1 MEDELKELIERTLE
15 IPCCLDTGAMV
26 FPGATVE
33 VYLRNPEAYG
43 DGQPEEIVC
52 YVSISLY
59 YNKREERDSTAN
71 KLVPALVAAGY
82 LYPTDERYYDTEARK
97 YRAVFN
103 TSKIGGKQNGEN

>member
-1 MEDELKELIERTLE
+1 MEEELREVIRTTLD
-15 IPCCLDTGAMV
+15 IPCELDAGAML

-43 DGQPEEIVC
+43 DGQPEEIVN
-52 YVSISLY
+52 YATISLY
-59 YNKREERDSTAN
+59 YPKRTERDAAAD
-71 KLVPALVAAGY
+71 KLVPKLVAAGY

-97 YRAVFN
+97 YRAVIN

>member
-1 MEDELKELIERTLE
+1 MEEELRELIRTTLD
-15 IPCCLDTGAMV
+15 IPCELDAGAML

-43 DGQPEEIVC
+43 DGQPEEIVN
-52 YVSISLY
+52 YATISLY
-59 YNKREERDSTAN
+59 YPKRTERDAAAD
-71 KLVPALVAAGY
+71 KLVPKLVAAGY

-97 YRAVFN
+97 YRAELN

>member
-1 MEDELKELIERTLE
+1 MEDELKKLIEETLN
-15 IPCCLDTGAMV
+15 IPCDLDPGAMV

-43 DGQPEEIVC
+43 DGQPGEIVC

-59 YNKREERDSTAN
+59 YHKRKDRDTAAD

-103 TSKIGGKQNGEN
+103 TSKIGGKQNAEN